1 MKPRCR
7 SEWMR
12 PAASGAVAP
21 RRTSQALLSSSPVV
35 RNVTRSSSRQA
46 APTTWSSP
54 PRWTPYS
61 ASRAVASPGCSSA
74 ASASSAAARA
84 TVGTPSAAS
93 AAAARSA
100 ASPAAASPRLSTA
113 SVGFRV
119 RGAKLRS
126 TPRSSGSHEAARSG
140 VPASSRPRARSRVA
154 ASCAAP
160 FTPAVAFL
168 AAFSAPPPID
178 SRSATV
184 SSRVSSAA
192 ASVTRPSA
200 TPDRSSP
207 SKAAR
212 TMARASAS
220 RSAPSACAASP
231 PPAPPADI
239 PATSTNRACT
249 NTRLRERS
257 SSARTSTRGSGTGTA
272 ATLAL
277 PAAPPA
283 GAPTRVS
290 ALNRVVLPLDGWPT
304 MPMSFMTQAYS
315 SRTRRAD
322 TTDMQT
328 AMTRANGPGRVLLV
342 DDHPAV
348 RRVLRS
354 LLEEVGGWEVV
365 GEADSGEAA
374 VPLVEQLTPDVVL
387 MDCRMPGQGGVA
399 ATREI
404 VRRWPKVA
412 VVAHT
417 AYADETYVREMVA
430 AGARGYV
437 LKGDVPAV
445 VLEALSAARQG
456 QARLSAG
463 VTGPVM
469 EDLRALYE
477 AALVGRP
484 EMAATSDGQEILG
497 RVVSQGKRLR
507 DMVEQLLQASAFVA
521 NRSPVLRAEEVAV
534 AEVVA
539 DWRIAQPD
547 RRIELHLPQAPRPIR
562 GDAEALR
569 MVVGNLVDNAGKHA
583 PPGTSIE
590 VVVEQPPG
598 CTRIA
603 VADRGPGVPAS
614 DRDRIFAPFTQLDA
628 STTRK
633 VGGVGLGLFLVDQL
647 VGGMAGKVW
656 VEEGPD
662 GGARF
667 VAELPDS
674 GP

>member
-1 MKPRCR
+1 
-7 SEWMR
+7 
-12 PAASGAVAP
+12 
-21 RRTSQALLSSSPVV
+21 
-35 RNVTRSSSRQA
+35 
-46 APTTWSSP
+46 
-54 PRWTPYS
+54 
-61 ASRAVASPGCSSA
+61 
-74 ASASSAAARA
+74 
-84 TVGTPSAAS
+84 
-93 AAAARSA
+93 
-100 ASPAAASPRLSTA
+100 
-113 SVGFRV
+113 
-119 RGAKLRS
+119 
-126 TPRSSGSHEAARSG
+126 
-140 VPASSRPRARSRVA
+140 
-154 ASCAAP
+154 
-160 FTPAVAFL
+160 
-168 AAFSAPPPID
+168 
-178 SRSATV
+178 
-184 SSRVSSAA
+184 
-192 ASVTRPSA
+192 
-200 TPDRSSP
+200 
-207 SKAAR
+207 
-212 TMARASAS
+212 
-220 RSAPSACAASP
+220 
-231 PPAPPADI
+231 
-239 PATSTNRACT
+239 
-249 NTRLRERS
+249 
-257 SSARTSTRGSGTGTA
+257 
-272 ATLAL
+272 
-277 PAAPPA
+277 
-283 GAPTRVS
+283 
-290 ALNRVVLPLDGWPT
+290 
-304 MPMSFMTQAYS
+304 
-315 SRTRRAD
+315 
-322 TTDMQT
+322 MQT
-328 AMTRANGPGRVLLV
+328 AMTRATGPGRVLLV

-477 AALVGRP
+477 AALDRSRELEAENADLTASVARLEEVDRLKDEFLAMVSHELRTPITVILGMAQTLVGRP

-521 NRSPVLRAEEVAV
+521 NRSPVLRAEEVAAAEVV

-614 DRDRIFAPFTQLDA
+614 DRDRIFAAFTQLDA

-656 VEEGPD
+656 VEEGPG